1 MEKSRLENNMEKGR
15 IIWFTGLSGSGKTTL
30 SKMLKQTLEDRGLR
44 VFSLDG
50 DRVRRGLNKD
60 LGFSEEDR
68 AESLKRSS
76 EMAAMLADS
85 GFIVIAAFITPLET
99 LRRKIRYRFDPKDY
113 VEVYLDCT
121 VENCEQRDPKGLY
134 KKARQGKIKEFTGI
148 SSPFDVPSQ
157 PDIKVPTFGC
167 SPMESFRILIDQLEI
182 RFPEICTKQGHCEVV
197 APEPSTTNKLL
208 VIGLDCA
215 AAKLFFRSH
224 KNYLPFI
231 NNLSKHG
238 VYGELRSTD
247 PPITIPA
254 WTTITTGLSPGQLGL
269 YGFRN
274 RVGHD
279 YSHMKI
285 SSADDVDSPRVWDYL
300 DKDFKRSVI
309 VGLPQTYPPKP
320 HSGVTIPGFPIG
332 KTGLDATHPPG
343 LAQEIPGLAE
353 GEYMVDC
360 PEFRT
365 ADKDR
370 LLKDLYSMVN
380 ARFNLAGKLITRER
394 WNLFMLVEIALDRL
408 HHGFWRYCATD
419 HPKFQPGNEYENVIN
434 EFYSYIDNKIAGLLS
449 LVTDETTVMIVSDH
463 GVKNMTGG
471 VRINQWLME
480 NGYLSLKKAPLQESA
495 LIPDM
500 IDWSKTIAWGEG
512 GYYSRIFLNVKGR
525 EPQGIIDPKDYE
537 SIRKEIAH
545 KLNHMSLNGNEFN
558 NSALYPEEIYPESKG
573 FPPDLLVY
581 FDNLHLRSIGEVGPG
596 SILTDCN
603 DTGPDDANHDHDG
616 IFILTKLANLRSGKK
631 IGKEISADCMDV
643 TPTILDLFGLSKP
656 MEMKGRS
663 QAIHLNEYV
672 HDPSSVNL
680 SQLEPRPYK
689 NNDTQGFSEQEE
701 ELVKKQLKDL
711 GYI

>member
-30 SKMLKQTLEDRGLR
+30 SKMLEQTLKDRGLR

-68 AESLKRSS
+68 AESLKRSR

-99 LRRKIRYRFDPKDY
+99 LRREIRYRFDPEDY

-157 PDIKVPTFGC
+157 PDIRVPTFGC
-167 SPMESFRILIDQLEI
+167 SPMESFTILIDQLEI

-197 APEPSTTNKLL
+197 APELSKTDKLL

-215 AAKLFFRSH
+215 AAKLFFGSH
-224 KNYLPFI
+224 KRYLPYV
-231 NNLSKHG
+231 NNLAEHG

-274 RVGHD
+274 RVGYG
-279 YSHMKI
+279 YSDMKI
-285 SSADDVDSPRVWDYL
+285 SSADDVGSPRVWDYL
-300 DKDFKRSVI
+300 EKDFKRSVI

-320 HSGVTIPGFPIG
+320 HSGVTIPGFPVG
-332 KTGLDATHPPG
+332 KTGLDSTHPPE
-343 LAQEIPGLAE
+343 LVQEIPELA
-353 GEYMVDC
+353 GREYMVDC

-370 LLKDLYSMVN
+370 VLKDLYSMVS

-408 HHGFWRYCATD
+408 HHGFWKYCAKD
-419 HPKFQPGNEYENVIN
+419 HPKFRPGNEYENVIN

-449 LVTDETTVMIVSDH
+449 LASDETTLMIVSDH

-480 NGYLSLKKAPLQESA
+480 NGYLSLKKAPLQEST
-495 LIPDM
+495 LTPDM

-512 GYYSRIFLNVKGR
+512 GYYSRIFLNVKDR
-525 EPQGIIDPKDYE
+525 EPQGIIEPRDYE
-537 SIRKEIAH
+537 STRKGLAD
-545 KLNHMSLNGNEFN
+545 KLKLMSLNGRQFN
-558 NSALYPEEIYPESKG
+558 NSAMYPEEIYSESKG
-573 FPPDLLVY
+573 FAPDLLVY
-581 FDNLHLRSIGEVGPG
+581 FDDLELRSIGTVGPG
-596 SILTDCN
+596 PIFTEEN
-603 DTGPDDANHDHDG
+603 DTGPDYANHDHDG
-616 IFILTKLANLRSGKK
+616 IFILTKLADLRAGKK
-631 IGKEISADCMDV
+631 IGRRISADCVDV
-643 TPTILDLFGLSKP
+643 TPTILDMFGLSKP

-672 HDPSSVNL
+672 HDPSGVIL
-680 SQLEPRPYK
+680 SQVEPLQGPT
-689 NNDTQGFSEQEE
+689 NDGQGFSPEEE
-701 ELVKKQLKDL
+701 ELVKKQLEDL